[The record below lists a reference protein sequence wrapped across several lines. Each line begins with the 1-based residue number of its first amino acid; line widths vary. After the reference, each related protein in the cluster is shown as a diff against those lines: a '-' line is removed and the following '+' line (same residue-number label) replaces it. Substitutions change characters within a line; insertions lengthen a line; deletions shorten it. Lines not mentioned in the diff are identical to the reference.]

1 MSSRDS
7 KVIVIPVAVSDCI
20 LGSAKTALRDGAR
33 LFLGAPR
40 EHLSAL
46 KAKFLG
52 QENVH
57 CQEFDRSSP
66 KQAAAFFK
74 KAYARFHRVD
84 CLLLSEEIWTSDGEP
99 EEIMGSGTRILLQC
113 LDASLRCAEEELH
126 VITVSQDQYR
136 RAAILIARMYLHAK
150 LPSSYSTI
158 RMTAISSTGTQAQP
172 DGPPP
177 LTTILVPRQTS
188 EERQRGTQQRDKKRV
203 RTSIPTGQSTANLLS

>member
-1 MSSRDS
+1 MDN
-7 KVIVIPVAVSDCI
+7 KVIVIPVAVSDCV
-20 LGSAKTALRDGAR
+20 LGSAKTALCDGAR

-57 CQEFDRSSP
+57 CEEFDRSSP

-74 KAYARFHRVD
+74 KAHARFHRVD
-84 CLLLSEEIWTSDGEP
+84 CLLLSEEIWPPDGEP
-99 EEIMGSGTRILLQC
+99 DEIMGSGARILLQC
-113 LDASLRCAEEELH
+113 LDASLRCVDEELH
-126 VITVSQDQYR
+126 IITVSQDKYR
-136 RAAILIARMYLHAK
+136 RAAILIARTYLRAK
-150 LPSSYSTI
+150 MSSPYSTI
-158 RMTAISSTGTQAQP
+158 RMTAISSTGTQALP

-188 EERQRGTQQRDKKRV
+188 DEQQYGARQRDGKRTH
-203 RTSIPTGQSTANLLS
+203 TSISTRPSTANQAIRP

>member
-1 MSSRDS
+1 MGSMSN
-7 KVIVIPVAVSDCI
+7 KVVVIPVAVSDCI

-40 EHLSAL
+40 EHLPAL

-57 CQEFDRSSP
+57 CEEFDRSSP

-84 CLLLSEEIWTSDGEP
+84 CLLLSEEIWPSDGEP
-99 EEIMGSGTRILLQC
+99 DEIIGSGTRVLLQC
-113 LDASLRCAEEELH
+113 LDACLRCAEEELH
-126 VITVSQDQYR
+126 VITVSKERYR
-136 RAAILIARMYLHAK
+136 RAAILIARMYLHAIM
-150 LPSSYSTI
+150 PSPCSTI
-158 RMTAISSTGTQAQP
+158 RMTAISSTGTEVLP

-177 LTTILVPRQTS
+177 LTTILVARRTS
-188 EERQRGTQQRDKKRV
+188 DEQHGARQRDRKRAH
-203 RTSIPTGQSTANLLS
+203 TSIPTGQSTANLLS